1 MNENTVNYIELVV
14 YKTLFTFSRSLTLK
28 NLDSLK
34 ENARSMIH
42 IHIKNN
48 IGTGLLKKK
57 YLQDYLDLADRVI
70 EIALSK
76 GN

>member
-28 NLDSLK
+28 NPVSLR

-42 IHIKNN
+42 IHIENN

-76 GN
+76 GT